1 MPQMLPR
8 WWPDGRYGQLSATAA
23 RREALMTNTDPAGD
37 DFGDRGGAPS
47 RSGPDGVE
55 LLKRFGPSALLLAIL
70 VWFVLANTQEVTVRW
85 LFWTTEAPLIVVLV
99 VTAVVGAL
107 ITLLMQRRGRR
118 RG

>member
-1 MPQMLPR
+1 
-8 WWPDGRYGQLSATAA
+8 
-23 RREALMTNTDPAGD
+23 MTNTDRPGHDLGD
-37 DFGDRGGAPS
+37 PSDGPS

-55 LLKRFGPSALLLAIL
+55 LLRRFGPSALLLIIL

-85 LFWTTEAPLIVVLV
+85 LVWTTEAPLIVVLV

-118 RG
+118 RR